1 MKNQVEKI
9 VFNGEMR
16 KEIDT
21 TGIIMGVGFDE
32 GFITISIENEKYIHE
47 VYVKPNSLLP
57 AVVISKDYVSFKR
70 NQKVRIKG
78 FILNQNPI
86 LTIHADCENSIV
98 ELL

>member
-1 MKNQVEKI
+1 MENLERK
-9 VFNGEMR
+9 NGEMCQ
-16 KEIDT
+16 EIDT
-21 TGIIMGVGFDE
+21 KGYIIGVGFDE

-57 AVVISKDYVSFKR
+57 AVVISKDFVSFKR

-78 FILNQNPI
+78 FILNQNPN

>member
-1 MKNQVEKI
+1 MGNQVKEI

-21 TGIIMGVGFDE
+21 TGTIIGVGSDE
-32 GFITISIENEKYIHE
+32 GFFTISIENEKYIHE
-47 VYVKPNSLLP
+47 VYINPKALLP
-57 AVVISKDYVSFKR
+57 VVVVSNDFVSFKL
-70 NQKVRIKG
+70 NKKVRIKG
-78 FILNQNPI
+78 FILNQDPS